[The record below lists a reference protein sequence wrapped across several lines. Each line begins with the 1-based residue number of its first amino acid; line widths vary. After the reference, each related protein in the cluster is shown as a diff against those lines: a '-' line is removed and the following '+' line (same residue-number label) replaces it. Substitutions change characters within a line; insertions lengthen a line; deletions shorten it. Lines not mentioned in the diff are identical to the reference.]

1 MEVKSNTKH
10 MCMLIWKS
18 DKSLHDD
25 NCNRP
30 LKFLCQFDPCT
41 DTKRKCPNSSVQSK
55 PPDGYVYVAQTGKY
69 YRPYTIERWFLGALE
84 VCQADGGTLIEFR
97 TPAEHN
103 VLNQMQSEKR

>member
-1 MEVKSNTKH
+1 

-41 DTKRKCPNSSVQSK
+41 DTKRKCPNSSAQSK
-55 PPDGYVYVAQTGKY
+55 PPHGFVYVAQTGKY
-69 YRPYTIERWFLGALE
+69 YRPFKSPDSPKQFPEALG
-84 VCQADGGTLIEFR
+84 VCQAEGGTLIEFR
-97 TPAEHN
+97 TPDEHN
-103 VLNQMQSEKR
+103 VLNQMQSEKTLSLS

>member
-1 MEVKSNTKH
+1 
-10 MCMLIWKS
+10 MCMVYKKDS
-18 DKSLHDD
+18 GQKMTKDE
-25 NCNRP
+25 NCKEKH
-30 LKFLCQFDPCT
+30 KFLCQFDPCT

-69 YRPYTIERWFLGALE
+69 YRPYTIHKWFLAALE

-103 VLNQMQSEKR
+103 VLNQMQSEKRQNLR